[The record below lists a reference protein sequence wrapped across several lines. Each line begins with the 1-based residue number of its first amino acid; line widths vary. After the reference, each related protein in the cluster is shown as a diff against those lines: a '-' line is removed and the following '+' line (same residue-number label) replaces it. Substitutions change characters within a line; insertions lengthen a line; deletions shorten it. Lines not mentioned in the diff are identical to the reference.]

1 MADQELK
8 TCDPLANAKQ
18 NLNVG
23 PHFDVYYYKK
33 KNNTNSQII
42 IEQKMANI

>member
-1 MADQELK
+1 MGKLSFVGFY
-8 TCDPLANAKQ
+8 NAKQ

-23 PHFDVYYYKK
+23 PHFDVHYYKK